1 MVKLSIK
8 IFCFITILFL
18 SIITK
23 SQIVKNDLKVFK
35 EKIIF
40 VDTITIRQPILIKY
54 DFKLSYGGLYFWK
67 KSNQV
72 LFYIS
77 SEVYLN
83 RITDRNFSS
92 DSLLFSDICYNYIS
106 LVTYIFSNQNIIE
119 KDYYFSHINKMLLND
134 YTWQKGAIN
143 HFNREYI
150 KTNKNGL
157 SYSKLKT
164 NKFAVFLIRDD
175 FFPKKNPKITKYY
188 KVAIPI
194 ELKNK
199 EEIIKGSVN
208 PLRD

>member
-1 MVKLSIK
+1 MKKEMVKLSIK

-35 EKIIF
+35 EKVIF
-40 VDTITIRQPILIKY
+40 VDTITIKQPILIKY

-77 SEVYLN
+77 SEAYLN

-106 LVTYIFSNQNIIE
+106 LVTYIFQ
-119 KDYYFSHINKMLLND
+119 
-134 YTWQKGAIN
+134 
-143 HFNREYI
+143 I
-150 KTNKNGL
+150 K
-157 SYSKLKT
+157 
-164 NKFAVFLIRDD
+164 I
-175 FFPKKNPKITKYY
+175 
-188 KVAIPI
+188 
-194 ELKNK
+194 
-199 EEIIKGSVN
+199 
-208 PLRD
+208 